1 MLNQLINKYEE
12 ALERNYKIWGE
23 DKFKYHILE
32 REVYQ
37 EILQDLKQLKE
48 KVAEELYGQM
58 LSESEHKGACERLIG
73 NNDTPI
79 KEIGE
84 Q

>member
-1 MLNQLINKYEE
+1 MIEQLIEKYEKE
-12 ALERNYKIWGE
+12 LKELDECGTGYVAYYGE
-23 DKFKYHILE
+23 KKKCK
-32 REVYQ
+32 

-79 KEIGE
+79 KEIGD
-84 Q
+84 